1 MSFDLRAIIENF
13 VLVIAA
19 LIPIVNPLG
28 AAPVF
33 VTMTRSLTPAAR
45 VLLARRVA
53 LNAFLLLAV
62 PMFIGNYVLGF
73 FGLSVAVV
81 QVGGGLIVCSVA
93 WALLR
98 QEPDSIPDPQYVV
111 KPEDGLAKAFY
122 PLTLPLTVGPGSISV
137 AITLGANHA
146 NNVHSLL
153 TAAPSLLLGSAVVAL
168 SIYLCFRYSY
178 RLTAALG
185 TTGTLVFLRLFA
197 FILLCIG
204 VQIIWNGLSTLIAT
218 YHGVPAIS

>member
-1 MSFDLRAIIENF
+1 MSVHLRLIVENF
-13 VLVIAA
+13 ILVIAA

-33 VTMTRSLTPAAR
+33 ASMTGALTPAAR
-45 VLLARRVA
+45 IVLARRVA
-53 LNAFLLLAV
+53 LNAFLLLAAS
-62 PMFIGNYVLGF
+62 MFIGNYVLGF

-81 QVGGGLIVCSVA
+81 QVGGGLIVCATA
-93 WALLR
+93 WTLLK
-98 QEPDSIPDPQYVV
+98 QDPNATPDPHHVV
-111 KPEDGLAKAFY
+111 KPDDGLAKAFY
-122 PLTLPLTVGPGSISV
+122 PLTLPLTVGPGSISA

-153 TAAPSLLLGSAVVAL
+153 TASPSLVLGSAVVAL
-168 SIYLCFRYSY
+168 TIYLCFRYAFQ
-178 RLTAALG
+178 LTFVLG

-204 VQIIWNGLSTLIAT
+204 IQIIWNGLSVLALKF
-218 YHGVPAIS
+218 YHGL

>member
-1 MSFDLRAIIENF
+1 MMSFDLRTAIESF

-19 LIPIVNPLG
+19 LIPIVNPIG

-33 VTMTRSLTPAAR
+33 ATMTRSVTPTNR
-45 VLLARRVA
+45 TLLARRVA
-53 LNAFLLLAV
+53 INAFMLLAAS
-62 PMFIGNYVLGF
+62 MFIGNYVLVF
-73 FGLSVAVV
+73 FGLSVPVV
-81 QVGGGLIVCSVA
+81 QVAGGLIVCSLA
-93 WALLR
+93 WGLLK
-98 QEPDSIPDPQYVV
+98 QEPDAAPDPQYLV
-111 KPEDGLAKAFY
+111 KPDDGLTKAFY

-153 TAAPSLLLGSAVVAL
+153 NAAPSLILGAAIVAL

-178 RLTAALG
+178 QLIARLG
-185 TTGTLVFLRLFA
+185 TTGTLVFLRLSA

-204 VQIIWNGLSTLIAT
+204 VQILWNGLSALLTTL
-218 YHGVPAIS
+218 YGRL

>member
-1 MSFDLRAIIENF
+1 MSFDLRTIVENF

-33 VTMTRSLTPAAR
+33 VSMTRSLTPAAR
-45 VLLARRVA
+45 TPLARRVA
-53 LNAFLLLAV
+53 LNAFLLLAAS
-62 PMFIGNYVLGF
+62 MLIGNYVLGF
-73 FGLSVAVV
+73 FGLSVAIV

-93 WALLR
+93 WALLK
-98 QEPDSIPDPQYVV
+98 QEPGAAPDPQYIV
-111 KPEDGLAKAFY
+111 KPDDSPAKAFY
-122 PLTLPLTVGPGSISV
+122 PLTLPLTVGPGSISI

-153 TAAPSLLLGSAVVAL
+153 NAAPSLILGAAVVAL

-178 RLTAALG
+178 QLTAALG
-185 TTGTLVFLRLFA
+185 VTGTLVFLRLFA

-204 VQIIWNGLSTLIAT
+204 VQIIWNGLSTLLT
-218 YHGVPAIS
+218 TFHDRLPCL

>member
-1 MSFDLRAIIENF
+1 MMSFDLRVAVENF
-13 VLVIAA
+13 ILVIAA

-33 VTMTRSLTPAAR
+33 VTMTHSLTPAAR
-45 VLLARRVA
+45 ALLARRVA
-53 LNAFLLLAV
+53 LNAFLLLAAS
-62 PMFIGNYVLGF
+62 MFIGNYVLGF

-81 QVGGGLIVCSVA
+81 QIGGGLIVCSVA
-93 WALLR
+93 WLLLK
-98 QEPDSIPDPQYVV
+98 QEPGAAPDPQYIV
-111 KPEDGLAKAFY
+111 KPEDGLTKAFY

-153 TAAPSLLLGSAVVAL
+153 NAAPALVLGSAVVAL
-168 SIYLCFRYSY
+168 SIYLCFRYAY

-185 TTGTLVFLRLFA
+185 VTGTLVFLRLFA

-204 VQIIWNGLSTLIAT
+204 VQIIWNGLSTLIVT
-218 YHGVPAIS
+218 LHERL

>member
-1 MSFDLRAIIENF
+1 MMSFDLRTVVENF

-19 LIPIVNPLG
+19 LIPIVNPMG

-33 VTMTRSLTPAAR
+33 VTMTRSLTPDSR
-45 VLLARRVA
+45 TLLARRVA
-53 LNAFLLLAV
+53 LNAFLLLAAS
-62 PMFIGNYVLGF
+62 MFIGNYVLGF
-73 FGLSVAVV
+73 FGLSVAIV

-93 WALLR
+93 WALLK
-98 QEPDSIPDPQYVV
+98 QEPDAVPDPQYIV
-111 KPEDGLAKAFY
+111 KPNDGLAKAFY

-153 TAAPSLLLGSAVVAL
+153 NAAPSLILGSAVVAL

-178 RLTAALG
+178 QLTSALG

-204 VQIIWNGLSTLIAT
+204 VQIIWNGLSALLSTF
-218 YHGVPAIS
+218 HGGL